1 VKSVKKFE
9 ERERDEK
16 SKKNLGCLGF
26 FVCLFANKNLKTQT
40 LLSQLFFPERERER
54 ERGFTILK

>member
-1 VKSVKKFE
+1 MKKFE

-16 SKKNLGCLGF
+16 SKKIWAVWAF
-26 FVCLFANKNLKTQT
+26 SSAFANKKFKNTT

-54 ERGFTILK
+54 ERLHILK